1 MFQYLLGSQRLL
13 PLELRFCSELC
24 FINLLSHVQFQFL
37 VHAFRDEN
45 LEKLLFLALDYKI
58 STDDRVWQVSD
69 LSIGL
74 PIRLQWHA
82 RSCAG
87 FWMNYLPFR

>member
-13 PLELRFCSELC
+13 PSEYRFCSELC

-37 VHAFRDEN
+37 VHAFWDEN
-45 LEKLLFLALDYKI
+45 LEKLFLPPDYKI
-58 STDDRVWQVSD
+58 STDERVWQVFD
-69 LSIGL
+69 LFIGL

-82 RSCAG
+82 QSCAG

>member
-13 PLELRFCSELC
+13 PLEYRFRSELY
-24 FINLLSHVQFQFL
+24 FISLLSHVQFQFL

>member
-1 MFQYLLGSQRLL
+1 MFHYLLGSQRLL
-13 PLELRFCSELC
+13 PLEYRFCSELC
-24 FINLLSHVQFQFL
+24 FINLLSHVQFL